1 MFTSLHFIYAHRDRT
16 VLLSLLLDDF
26 LVNRKRLE
34 RDNGK
39 PLPCLRVKGWALD
52 VREWV
57 SWNFGQTTLPSEPE
71 FYHMRNGT
79 RILTSWSGRTIK

>member
-26 LVNRKRLE
+26 LVKRKRLE

-39 PLPCLRVKGWALD
+39 PLPCLRVKGWTLD

-57 SWNFGQTTLPSEPE
+57 SWNFGQTTLPSETVLPYAE
-71 FYHMRNGT
+71 WNKDSYIMEWQNY
-79 RILTSWSGRTIK
+79 